1 MTAMKTGIA
10 KPFHLSVGI
19 ATFLLASCSSVSIP
33 EPGDGEMSGRVFVEW
48 DREDKFI
55 YRKTDRP
62 VSFKPS
68 FMSEP
73 IVPEDMYTD
82 GGSVPRVFWNVPGL
96 SPWALG
102 PAYIMHDWI
111 FEVHRC
117 GRDAPE
123 AVKAITFEQS
133 AQILAE
139 VGKYLV
145 DARLIDHDRLPE
157 IVAAI
162 RSRFARNVWDRPG
175 TEEECQPP
183 PTAGLEEGARVFAP
197 VVDFEIPKAVR

>member
-1 MTAMKTGIA
+1 MRPGVSKTGR
-10 KPFHLSVGI
+10 
-19 ATFLLASCSSVSIP
+19 LLLGSSALLIASCSSVSIP
-33 EPGDGEMSGRVFVEW
+33 EPGDGELAGRVFVEW

-55 YRKTDRP
+55 YRKTDTP

-68 FMSEP
+68 FMNEP
-73 IVPEDMYTD
+73 IVPDDMYTD
-82 GGSVPRVFWNVPGL
+82 GGSVPRIFWNVPGL

-117 GRDAPE
+117 GRDAPDE
-123 AVKAITFEQS
+123 VKAITFEQS

-145 DARLIDHDRLPE
+145 DAQLIEHDRLPE

-162 RSRFARNVWDRPG
+162 RSRFARNIWDRDG
-175 TEEECQPP
+175 TEEECARPP
-183 PTAGLEEGARVFAP
+183 AISIEEAGQVFPT
-197 VVDFEIPKAVR
+197 VVDFEIPRAAR